1 VDVFGDPI
9 ILFKEMGEIYEAVTG
24 RSPEKLFEASERI
37 YQLEKSFNA
46 LLGITRK
53 DDIRTG
59 TRRGK
64 KDPIDHPG
72 MLEEYYWY
80 RGCSEDGV
88 PTRKRL
94 QEVGL
99 SDVVD
104 DLTSAGK
111 IGKRECPEIAS
122 LCNCS

>member
-1 VDVFGDPI
+1 
-9 ILFKEMGEIYEAVTG
+9 
-24 RSPEKLFEASERI
+24 
-37 YQLEKSFNA
+37 
-46 LLGITRK
+46 
-53 DDIRTG
+53 
-59 TRRGK
+59 
-64 KDPIDHPG
+64 

-104 DLTSAGK
+104 DLIKAGT
-111 IGKRECPEIAS
+111 IGDRECPEIGS
-122 LCNCS
+122 LCRFS

>member
-1 VDVFGDPI
+1 
-9 ILFKEMGEIYEAVTG
+9 
-24 RSPEKLFEASERI
+24 
-37 YQLEKSFNA
+37 
-46 LLGITRK
+46 
-53 DDIRTG
+53 
-59 TRRGK
+59 
-64 KDPIDHPG
+64 